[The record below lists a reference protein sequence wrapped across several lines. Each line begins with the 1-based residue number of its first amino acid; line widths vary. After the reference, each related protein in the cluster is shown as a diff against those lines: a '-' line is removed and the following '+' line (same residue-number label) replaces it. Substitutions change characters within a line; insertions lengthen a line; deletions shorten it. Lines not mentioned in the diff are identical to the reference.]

1 MPDDGPPDISWPDM
15 SPEELRESLARME
28 ADRKAAERK
37 KWAPR
42 LWASACLVCRGDL
55 EETFRFER
63 VPGSGATVYGP
74 GGRHQRARRS
84 QGIRCTACGVR
95 YAAIPKEDAMSLQV
109 VGPDVVPPER
119 DQLGGR
125 GGPIDRL
132 NKALRRL
139 PWTRAERTH
148 GRTIDVKV
156 MGGQDNAR
164 ALMEQLSA
172 EGWVVQYVVA
182 ERDGDFIRV
191 RPNQ

>member
-1 MPDDGPPDISWPDM
+1 M
-15 SPEELRESLARME
+15 
-28 ADRKAAERK
+28 
-37 KWAPR
+37 
-42 LWASACLVCRGDL
+42 
-55 EETFRFER
+55 
-63 VPGSGATVYGP
+63 
-74 GGRHQRARRS
+74 
-84 QGIRCTACGVR
+84 
-95 YAAIPKEDAMSLQV
+95 
-109 VGPDVVPPER
+109 
-119 DQLGGR
+119 
-125 GGPIDRL
+125 
-132 NKALRRL
+132 